1 MTNIA
6 VIDTT
11 DLSVTPLFKIMEL
24 ENIPKSEI
32 EGRLVLETME
42 MVEVRI
48 AGDKNYA
55 PCFPAHAAWRREGNR
70 TITYAERWA
79 DAYRNFKEGD
89 PQEAMGTP
97 LEMLREYGVT
107 PELISLC
114 RALKI
119 YSVEALARL
128 EERGVKALGMNAN
141 TLKAAATKFLA
152 GRMSGE
158 QAAQQIAEL
167 RAEVETL
174 RAAGAG
180 QVPEEQPAPEE
191 IDELVAAA
199 DAAMAALTDAE
210 IKDKIAELNDGKRP
224 VGNPNRATLESSLR
238 ELQAA

>member
-24 ENIPKSEI
+24 ENVPKSEI
-32 EGRLVLETME
+32 EGRLVLETRE

-79 DAYRNFKEGD
+79 EQYRAFKEGD

-97 LEMLREYGVT
+97 LEMLRQYGVT
-107 PELISLC
+107 PELISMC

-119 YSVEALARL
+119 YSIEALDRL

-141 TLKAAATKFLA
+141 VLKTAASKFLA
-152 GRMSGE
+152 ERMHGVRAVE
-158 QAAQQIAEL
+158 QIAEL
-167 RAEVETL
+167 QARIAELEARSTEVPAETPTPE
-174 RAAGAG
+174 
-180 QVPEEQPAPEE
+180 QVDA
-191 IDELVAAA
+191 LVQEA
-199 DAAMAALTDAE
+199 DAKIAAMSVGE
-210 IKDKIAELNDGKRP
+210 IKDEIAKLNDGKRP
-224 VGNPNRATLESSLR
+224 AGNPSRSTLESALR